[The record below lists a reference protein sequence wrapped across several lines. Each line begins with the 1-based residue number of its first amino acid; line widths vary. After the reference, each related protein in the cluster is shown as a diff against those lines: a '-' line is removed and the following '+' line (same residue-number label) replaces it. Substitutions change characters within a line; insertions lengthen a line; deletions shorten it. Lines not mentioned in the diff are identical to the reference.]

1 MTAVR
6 TWCVRRGLVVPGP
19 GGGVDD
25 DLVAGAERRGAD
37 VSGTAVST
45 RVDPRGGSTHGSAV
59 RGVEGGD
66 ESRGIGRAEPP
77 GRAETRGA
85 AGGVGLR
92 TGATGTAAA
101 GPPTTMGSPS
111 EGEGRRSA
119 PGVKLGG
126 LPRSFVMR
134 PPCPWSRLPAPRWY
148 EGARRV
154 SCRNTRERA

>member
-6 TWCVRRGLVVPGP
+6 TWCVRRGFVVPGP

-37 VSGTAVST
+37 VSGVST
-45 RVDPRGGSTHGSAV
+45 RVNPAGGSAHGSAV
-59 RGVEGGD
+59 RGVDRGD

-85 AGGVGLR
+85 AGGMGLR
-92 TGATGTAAA
+92 TGATGAAA
-101 GPPTTMGSPS
+101 VDPTTMGSPS
-111 EGEGRRSA
+111 EWEGRRSA

-134 PPCPWSRLPAPRWY
+134 PPCPWSRVSALRWY
-148 EGARRV
+148 GDARRFP
-154 SCRNTRERA
+154 CRNARERA